1 MMVRALNQRQNQA
14 PMRFFEAGTHGQP
27 INNPNR
33 PYKER
38 PEDVEVKETSVGRV
52 HPTQDRVDELEYTET
67 VQGPRRADMTQPN
80 LGRGGRRRAEYP
92 RGNPRDDVWWRLHE
106 GIGEGV
112 LFDEDPEE
120 TEDTSGARRAN
131 RDPLWKNYSGSVK
144 TRETTEERQEAHRRY
159 LAGRVG
165 DPVGG
170 QRRIAEQIDAA
181 IRGLNPEVFK
191 EDDRKVFSGGHGAS
205 DGPSEWG
212 PLVRSAPQPEA
223 AVETFRHPGGP
234 YFDQGT
240 KGMWTDALSSVDWSG
255 VGMWAG
261 GAIGGIAGTNIF
273 RDRRDKANQAEI
285 RQAQKD
291 VRDDHVMWP
300 IDDPIDR
307 SVEKTTIDQV
317 TRSLGKKAEK
327 VGWPFKTHW

>member
-1 MMVRALNQRQNQA
+1 MVRALNQRQNQA

-38 PEDVEVKETSVGRV
+38 PEDVIDQSSVGRV
-52 HPTQDRVDELEYTET
+52 HPTQQRVDELEYAET

-80 LGRGGRRRAEYP
+80 MGRGGRRRGEHN

-120 TEDTSGARRAN
+120 TEDTSIARKTN
-131 RDPLWKNYSGSVK
+131 RDPLWKNYSGSGK
-144 TRETTEERQEAHRRY
+144 TRENTEERQEANRRY

-170 QRRIAEQIDAA
+170 QRRIHEQIDAA
-181 IRGLNPEVFK
+181 LRGLNPEVFK

-240 KGMWTDALSSVDWSG
+240 KGMWTDAASMLLPAWASG
-255 VGMWAG
+255 VAVGV
-261 GAIGGIAGTNIF
+261 GATGLWN
-273 RDRRDKANQAEI
+273 DRRA
-285 RQAQKD
+285 R
-291 VRDDHVMWP
+291 
-300 IDDPIDR
+300 
-307 SVEKTTIDQV
+307 
-317 TRSLGKKAEK
+317 KAEEHK
-327 VGWPFKTHW
+327 RPLDASREEPRYRPRSQG

>member
-1 MMVRALNQRQNQA
+1 MDPMMVRALNQRQNQA

-38 PEDVEVKETSVGRV
+38 PEDVIDQSSVGRV
-52 HPTQDRVDELEYTET
+52 HPTQQRGGDLDMVET
-67 VQGPRRADMTQPN
+67 VHGPRRADMAQPN
-80 LGRGGRRRAEYP
+80 MGRGGRRRAELP
-92 RGNPRDDVWWRLHE
+92 RGNLRDDMWWRLHE

-120 TEDTSGARRAN
+120 TEDTSVAQNAP
-131 RDPLWKNYSGSVK
+131 RDPLWKNYSGSGATGV
-144 TRETTEERQEAHRRY
+144 TTEERQKLMEERQEATRRY

-212 PLVRSAPQPEA
+212 PLVREAPQPEPEE

-234 YFDQGT
+234 YFGQGT
-240 KGMWTDALSSVDWSG
+240 RGMW
-255 VGMWAG
+255 
-261 GAIGGIAGTNIF
+261 N
-273 RDRRDKANQAEI
+273 DRRISK
-285 RQAQKD
+285 
-291 VRDDHVMWP
+291 
-300 IDDPIDR
+300 
-307 SVEKTTIDQV
+307 
-317 TRSLGKKAEK
+317 G
-327 VGWPFKTHW
+327 

>member
-1 MMVRALNQRQNQA
+1 MVRALNQRQNQA

-38 PEDVEVKETSVGRV
+38 PEDVIDQSSVGRV
-52 HPTQDRVDELEYTET
+52 HPTQQRGGDLDMVET
-67 VQGPRRADMTQPN
+67 VQGPRRADMAQPN
-80 LGRGGRRRAEYP
+80 LGRGGRRRDAYP
-92 RGNPRDDVWWRLHE
+92 RGNPRDDMWWRLHE

-120 TEDTSGARRAN
+120 TEDTSVARNAPG
-131 RDPLWKNYSGSVK
+131 DPLWKNYGGRVQRSTSVALGGGK
-144 TRETTEERQEAHRRY
+144 WSVSPEEREEIRATTQQRQEANRRY

-181 IRGLNPEVFK
+181 IRGLNPELLVK
-191 EDDRKVFSGGHGAS
+191 VDSVGRKREGFLR
-205 DGPSEWG
+205 SESPEHG
-212 PLVRSAPQPEA
+212 PLVRSAPQPEEEVETEE

-240 KGMWTDALSSVDWSG
+240 KGMWTDAAAMLLPAWVSG
-255 VGMWAG
+255 VAVGV
-261 GAIGGIAGTNIF
+261 GATGLWN
-273 RDRRDKANQAEI
+273 DRR
-285 RQAQKD
+285 
-291 VRDDHVMWP
+291 
-300 IDDPIDR
+300 
-307 SVEKTTIDQV
+307 
-317 TRSLGKKAEK
+317 TRKAEENK
-327 VGWPFKTHW
+327 RPLDASREEPRYRPRSQG